1 MALGRRCR
9 LRPVQAKIINV
20 AFSSVGRRV
29 ELLKAFRE
37 AYRNLGLT
45 GNIIALDVDPLAP
58 ALQVA
63 DRAYIVPRLEETSFV
78 PALMGMCA
86 RECVHLIF
94 PLTDRDIP
102 ILALRREEIERTG
115 AKVVAVSS
123 EAAQMTA
130 DKWLTI
136 QFFQRLG
143 LSTPRS
149 WIPGSLDPESASYPL
164 FIKPRMGSAG
174 KGTFKVEN
182 ARQLAFLLEYVRDPI
197 VQEYLPGPEVT
208 SDVICDLD
216 GELLGVVCR
225 QRIEVRWGE
234 VAKGVTIY
242 NSEIIEGCAHVA
254 RELRSVGPITVQCF
268 LEEGRPRFTEINA
281 RFAGGV
287 PLGIRAGLDAPR
299 LLLARAAQLP
309 VEIPPLGSYRAGLYM
324 TRFDDSHFLTES
336 ERAQMASRCL

>member
-1 MALGRRCR
+1 MTM
-9 LRPVQAKIINV
+9 VNV
-20 AFSSVGRRV
+20 AFSSAGRRV
-29 ELLKAFRE
+29 ELLKAFRD

-63 DRAYIVPRLEETSFV
+63 DRAYIVPRLQEASFV
-78 PALMGMCA
+78 PALI
-86 RECVHLIF
+86 EICVRDKVQLIF

-102 ILALRREEIERTG
+102 ILASRREEIERTD
-115 AKVVAVSS
+115 AKVVVVSS

-143 LSTPRS
+143 LPTPQS
-149 WIPGSLDPESASYPL
+149 WIPSGLDPERASYPL

-174 KGTFKVEN
+174 KGTYKVES
-182 ARQLAFLLEYVRDPI
+182 RHELAFFTEYVSDPI
-197 VQEYLPGPEVT
+197 VQEYLSGPEVT

-216 GELLGVVCR
+216 GDLLGVVCR

-234 VAKGVTIY
+234 VAKGVTIH
-242 NSEIIEGCAHVA
+242 NSEIIEGCARIA
-254 RELRSVGPITVQCF
+254 RELPSVGPITVQCF
-268 LEEGRPRFTEINA
+268 LEKGRPRFTEINA

-299 LLLARAAQLP
+299 LLLARAAHLP
-309 VEIPPLGSYRAGLYM
+309 VQIPPLGSYSVGLYM
-324 TRFDDSHFLTES
+324 TRFDDSLFLTES
-336 ERAQMASRCL
+336 DRARMASRCL